1 MGCSVEAHRS
11 RIGLFVAVLM
21 KILTRNARKAA
32 AKVRGLRVTSFSA
45 LLAVSCLLAMLLI
58 GCVEPNPGPLTP
70 TKHTDEPRE
79 HHSDTSFSM
88 HKETWGL
95 PNGAEAQS
103 DTDASDL
110 LQYLSSAVQAMTS
123 AITRPE
129 EGQRQ
134 LTSAMTQQFTSIQHS
149 LDARLHQMGEE
160 QHVLHLDVDEL
171 HNKQERLEQENANLR
186 NTVQQLASKVEELDF
201 EKRKRN
207 LLFFGKPI
215 REGVLCEQLVGD
227 VLQTDLGITD
237 NINMD
242 QARRVGSGILVT
254 FQSLKQK
261 ALVLSKARLLT
272 PDRVVSIREDFPE
285 AVRQRRGGLME
296 YYKQLRKDMKK
307 AILRSDKLFTDNGVF
322 TYDLQQQMII
332 RLDTPPLR
340 QRQVAVNTRNTTN
353 TLRAPDTANNNSDAM
368 EGVTHADSD
377 ADKGQGVTATTK
389 TSGNTPGQRGSIVT
403 HTHTHI
409 HPHW

>member
-21 KILTRNARKAA
+21 KILTRKARKAA

-79 HHSDTSFSM
+79 HHSDSSSSM
-88 HKETWGL
+88 HKEPSGL
-95 PNGAEAQS
+95 PNGASSAQS

-123 AITRPE
+123 AITRLE

-134 LTSAMTQQFTSIQHS
+134 LTSAMTQQFASIQHS

-171 HNKQERLEQENANLR
+171 HIKQERLEQENANLR
-186 NTVQQLASKVEELDF
+186 NTVQQLASKVEELDM

-207 LLFFGKPI
+207 LLFFGIPV
-215 REGVLCEQLVGD
+215 REGVSCEQLV
-227 VLQTDLGITD
+227 
-237 NINMD
+237 
-242 QARRVGSGILVT
+242 GILVT

-272 PDRVVSIREDFPE
+272 PDKAVSIRKDFPE
-285 AVRQRRGGLME
+285 AVRRRRGGLME
-296 YYKQLRKDMKK
+296 YYKQLRKDKKK

-322 TYDLQQQMII
+322 T
-332 RLDTPPLR
+332 
-340 QRQVAVNTRNTTN
+340 
-353 TLRAPDTANNNSDAM
+353 
-368 EGVTHADSD
+368 
-377 ADKGQGVTATTK
+377 
-389 TSGNTPGQRGSIVT
+389 
-403 HTHTHI
+403 
-409 HPHW
+409 